1 MASMQ
6 KKKEN
11 NKDMPAASNKAK
23 KVTKLNTMSK
33 KKNNKA
39 SRKASKGSIELQ
51 VINIVQNADKLMGVQ
66 AIRLALVQLGRTDGA
81 ALKKRLKEVLD
92 KLIQQKRSDFAKIK
106 ESYYAGAD
114 SQVK

>member
-33 KKNNKA
+33 SYEA
-39 SRKASKGSIELQ
+39 SEKASKGSIELQ

-92 KLIQQKRSDFAKIK
+92 KLIQQTRLKVF
-106 ESYYAGAD
+106 
-114 SQVK
+114 